1 MLFRSVSQS
10 RYPVR
15 QLNYEDEG
23 GYDRENEL
31 CGECLIAIKR
41 LMYVSEHES
50 DDEKVSKMLYYN
62 MEE

>member
-1 MLFRSVSQS
+1 MGCGMGI
-10 RYPVR
+10 YCHICGR

-41 LMYVSEHES
+41 LMCVSEHES
-50 DDEKVSKMLYYN
+50 DDDFL
-62 MEE
+62 